1 MQEHISKHKIDGSS
15 QDVINAIFDM
25 LPVRIVK
32 LHNFNEEDS
41 FADQMK
47 SLQSMKSLQFKNQM
61 KSRLIDQISK
71 FLDRA
76 RGLYQIK
83 EVPLTYEMLLL
94 SIKQALV
101 SQKEDDYELQ
111 DRDIHEHIKE
121 AELEGLDDFLLQNQ
135 DQEDPSLLA

>member
-61 KSRLIDQISK
+61 KSRLID
-71 FLDRA
+71 
-76 RGLYQIK
+76 
-83 EVPLTYEMLLL
+83 
-94 SIKQALV
+94 
-101 SQKEDDYELQ
+101 
-111 DRDIHEHIKE
+111 
-121 AELEGLDDFLLQNQ
+121 
-135 DQEDPSLLA
+135 